1 MTSIAS
7 SNTPSNNTSLNPDI
21 KSIILVRKIK
31 EDGTDCQKCQD
42 VIDQMAK
49 NDQLKYLDRIVAA
62 DERDETSEGFMIA
75 TKYNVSRAPF
85 FLVEY
90 KDGSNQIFTVY
101 LKFVKEVLEL
111 ETDKKAELKD
121 TLTSMADNLDFI

>member
-1 MTSIAS
+1 MKIT
-7 SNTPSNNTSLNPDI
+7 
-21 KSIILVRKIK
+21 LVRKIK

-49 NDQLKYLDRIVAA
+49 HDQLKFLDRIVDA
-62 DERDETSEGFMIA
+62 DERDETSEGFMLA

-90 KDGSNQIFTVY
+90 PDGSHQIFTVY
-101 LKFVKEVLEL
+101 LKFVKEVLEQD
-111 ETDKKAELKD
+111 TDKKAELQD
-121 TLTSMADNLDFI
+121 TLTSMTDDLDFL